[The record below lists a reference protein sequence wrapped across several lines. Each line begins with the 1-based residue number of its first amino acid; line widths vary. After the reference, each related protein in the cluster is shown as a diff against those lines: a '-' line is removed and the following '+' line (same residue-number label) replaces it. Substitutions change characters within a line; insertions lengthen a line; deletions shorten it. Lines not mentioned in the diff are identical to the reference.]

1 MQFSVEAKTRRWQ
14 DDCIVVPTHTQTRT
28 FPIMCGPCGLGWA
41 GLAGDDIHQETIRQ
55 SSNSFSCQSEIS
67 RSDVL
72 MLGCPLSY
80 VQLCPGNNIRQDRLL
95 QYANWCFTLK
105 CGDMPSN
112 NVLTENEIQTGWC
125 CSYFWKMKNIIHR
138 SKIFLDHL
146 LVLFLMSF
154 ILNFD

>member
-1 MQFSVEAKTRRWQ
+1 MQFYVEAKTRRWQ

-72 MLGCPLSY
+72 MLGCPLSC
-80 VQLCPGNNIRQDRLL
+80 VQLCPGNNIRILCFNMQIGVLHRNVAICLQIMSQPKTKFRL
-95 QYANWCFTLK
+95 
-105 CGDMPSN
+105 
-112 NVLTENEIQTGWC
+112 VL
-125 CSYFWKMKNIIHR
+125 YFWNVKNIEHR
-138 SKIFLDHL
+138 SLNIFWSFTC
-146 LVLFLMSF
+146 LVFNVF
-154 ILNFD
+154 NYRF

>member
-1 MQFSVEAKTRRWQ
+1 MQFYVEAKTRRWQ

-112 NVLTENEIQTGWC
+112 NVLTENEIQTGVVPTFEKWRT
-125 CSYFWKMKNIIHR
+125 SIGL
-138 SKIFLDHL
+138 KIFLDHL